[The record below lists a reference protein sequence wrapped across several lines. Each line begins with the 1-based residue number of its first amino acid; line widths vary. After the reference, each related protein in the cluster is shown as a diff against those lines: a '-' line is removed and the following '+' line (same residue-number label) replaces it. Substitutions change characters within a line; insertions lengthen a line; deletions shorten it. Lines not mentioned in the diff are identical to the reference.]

1 MDFEKINE
9 RLEEI
14 SEILKDEKLGL
25 EKSVELFSE
34 ASELS
39 KQAYKIL
46 SESSGK
52 IKILSKELEELD
64 FDEL

>member
-1 MDFEKINE
+1 MDFENINK

-14 SEILKDEKLGL
+14 SESLKDEKIGL
-25 EKSVELFSE
+25 EDSVSLYEE
-34 ASELS
+34 ASELT

-46 SESSGK
+46 NESSGK
-52 IKILSKELEELD
+52 VKILSKELEELD

>member
-1 MDFEKINE
+1 MDFERINE

-14 SEILKDEKLGL
+14 AENLKDENIGL
-25 EKSVELFSE
+25 EKSVELYSE

-52 IKILSKELEELD
+52 VKILSKELEELD